1 MIFEQKLVISKVW
14 AKNSTKNRQKWGFSL
29 ILGGQK
35 FKNRKND

>member
-1 MIFEQKLVISKVW
+1 MIFEQKLVISKIW
-14 AKNSTKNRQKWGFSL
+14 TKNTKNRQKWGFSL